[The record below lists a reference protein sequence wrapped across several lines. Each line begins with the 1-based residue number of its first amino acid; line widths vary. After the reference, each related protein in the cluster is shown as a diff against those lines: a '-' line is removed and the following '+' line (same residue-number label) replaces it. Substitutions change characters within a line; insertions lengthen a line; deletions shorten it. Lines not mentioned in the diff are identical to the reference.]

1 MKKYLKK
8 KNFEPKMSLSLRAC
22 RTIFCTHFDPTLLD
36 IYDKNNIIEIL
47 HQQKWKV
54 KDIYIMKSKKSFK
67 IEMSSRKEAQRFLRQ
82 ESITIGGIKLLEDS
96 LEPEIDPT
104 INQCWECGDLEP
116 THNSQYCTGRKICIK
131 CGNTGHKFYECQI
144 PKEIEKM
151 TQQHKEMRY
160 CAACKTKAS
169 HTTLDH
175 RLCPKKR
182 DILRERATAER
193 EKRFAVKET
202 NNKEINLIR
211 KALNFNNTEEWPLPN
226 MSTLKP
232 QHSKIATIVSLVLL
246 DEASNPGVFERKLQ
260 EACHNNGLPEI
271 KYKLEPNTAINFQ
284 KTLCGAQTS
293 RDKKK
298 ASTPTTSKF
307 YNDQMRQKRN
317 ANYEESSEEESL
329 EPVIRKEKKP
339 RIVKVNTQQDT
350 SENMLNHLQKEM
362 EKYIIMIESEEN
374 LENIETEARTLTI
387 RQLSE
392 LLSNNKIINSTE
404 WILLM
409 KRNVEKLIQTGNGN
423 TTIKVKV
430 QNVNMESIEISI
442 LRATERSYE
451 KEKEDIY
458 LKESSVSLDDESE
471 YSNTSQEENLTI
483 LTKADSVDNLPTA
496 LVEKHQ
502 ENASYDSMDEWIESL
517 AKENKRI
524 SSYPLDYYV
533 KSGTFSD

>member
-1 MKKYLKK
+1 MASYQ
-8 KNFEPKMSLSLRAC
+8 P
-22 RTIFCTHFDPTLLD
+22 
-36 IYDKNNIIEIL
+36 
-47 HQQKWKV
+47 
-54 KDIYIMKSKKSFK
+54 
-67 IEMSSRKEAQRFLRQ
+67 
-82 ESITIGGIKLLEDS
+82 
-96 LEPEIDPT
+96 
-104 INQCWECGDLEP
+104 
-116 THNSQYCTGRKICIK
+116 
-131 CGNTGHKFYECQI
+131 
-144 PKEIEKM
+144 
-151 TQQHKEMRY
+151 

-226 MSTLKP
+226 MSSLKP

-246 DEASNPGVFERKLQ
+246 DEASNPGVFERKMQ

-284 KTLCGAQTS
+284 RTLCGAQTS

-298 ASTPTTSKF
+298 ASTSTTSKF
-307 YNDQMRQKRN
+307 YNDHMRQKRN

-339 RIVKVNTQQDT
+339 RIVKVNTQQDI

-374 LENIETEARTLTI
+374 LDNIETEVRTLSI

-458 LKESSVSLDDESE
+458 LNESSVSLDDESE
-471 YSNTSQEENLTI
+471 YSNASQEENLTI
-483 LTKADSVDNLPTA
+483 LTKADSVDKLPTT
-496 LVEKHQ
+496 LVEKDQ
-502 ENASYDSMDEWIESL
+502 ENASYDSIDEWIESL
-517 AKENKRI
+517 AKENERENKRI
-524 SSYPLDYYV
+524 SSYPIDYYV